1 MHSGVMASGMESHAV
16 GAWHKVPVAWANKRV
31 A

>member
-1 MHSGVMASGMESHAV
+1 LHSGVMASGMESHAV
-16 GAWHKVPVAWANKRV
+16 GAWHKMPIAWADNRV